1 MNQKLLSGLLVLV
14 LCLTMLTGCSAGGA
28 VDTTPGNTVN
38 VSEETDAFQF
48 STEPVE
54 DTTAPPIDPYSA
66 TMSFGLADEPL
77 RDGTSFYREY
87 AGGELTLPVLL
98 DCTGYIQQV
107 GVGLLLFLDGQVQP
121 YRAAGSDTYE
131 YLHIFYPSD
140 TEKVFP
146 VTFVPVTGSQGDS
159 PDLYMVGMLAPD
171 YLSSQGPAT
180 SMTHTAG
187 PGVYRTPLRFL
198 ADPPKAEFPSPTVRL
213 NTQKITQTDCAYQD
227 IAEWTDEDWKAK
239 VQSTFIINEAKPLD
253 PIILYGI
260 TPEVPARLHYEI
272 WGAEAEE
279 NNLVVFVDNV
289 PVYGPDGKPLELHL
303 ETGKKTVVD
312 MELDMTGFAGE
323 SVVYAIRVPTNYIA
337 SGTGPSG
344 DLKPEQVWFLLAG
357 EKPIA

>member
-1 MNQKLLSGLLVLV
+1 MNHKLLSVLLVLV

-28 VDTTPGNTVN
+28 VDTTPSSTVN

-77 RDGTSFYREY
+77 RDETSFYREY

-146 VTFVPVTGSQGDS
+146 VTFVPVTGAQGDS

-171 YLSSQGPAT
+171 YL
-180 SMTHTAG
+180 
-187 PGVYRTPLRFL
+187 
-198 ADPPKAEFPSPTVRL
+198 PPKVP
-213 NTQKITQTDCAYQD
+213 
-227 IAEWTDEDWKAK
+227 
-239 VQSTFIINEAKPLD
+239 PL
-253 PIILYGI
+253 P
-260 TPEVPARLHYEI
+260 
-272 WGAEAEE
+272 
-279 NNLVVFVDNV
+279 
-289 PVYGPDGKPLELHL
+289 
-303 ETGKKTVVD
+303 
-312 MELDMTGFAGE
+312 
-323 SVVYAIRVPTNYIA
+323 
-337 SGTGPSG
+337 
-344 DLKPEQVWFLLAG
+344 
-357 EKPIA
+357 